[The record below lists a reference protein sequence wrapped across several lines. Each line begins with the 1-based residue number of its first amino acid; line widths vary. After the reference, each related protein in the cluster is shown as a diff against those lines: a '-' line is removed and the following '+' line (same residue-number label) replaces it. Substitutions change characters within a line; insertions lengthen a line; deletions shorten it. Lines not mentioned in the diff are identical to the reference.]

1 MVMARVL
8 ITDDAAFMRM
18 QLKHNLEE
26 LGHDIVGEAENGVEA
41 IEKYKDLTPDLVTM
55 DITMPEM
62 DGVAAVKGIME
73 IKPKAKIDMCSAMG
87 KQSMVVDDIDAG
99 AKNIIVKRFARGR
112 NKEAVGKL
120 V

>member
-1 MVMARVL
+1 MARVL

-73 IKPKAKIDMCSAMG
+73 INPEANIVMCSAMG
-87 KQSMVVDDIDAG
+87 QQSMVLDAIKAG
-99 AKNIIVKRFARGR
+99 AKDFIVKPFTRERI
-112 NKEAVGKL
+112 KEAVGKL